1 MRRRR
6 SQLRQ
11 RSFQGSLAIATRYR
25 FRAYR
30 QRCAFGVFTQ
40 RNRQASKADGRQ
52 EKGPQATESLT
63 AHPGVHPAF
72 VKSIARSELAWRRSL
87 EAAWFDFKGPA
98 WDVMPAVPPSTS
110 TNPLSALNRK
120 FVEFRQW
127 ALRFELRV
135 APTES
140 QRLFALTLIIGLV
153 CGFAAVA
160 FHFSIRFAERLLF
173 ERAITASG
181 RYWLVWGVT
190 TPVLGGLAAGIL
202 LKYVVPN
209 ARGSGVP
216 QVKVA
221 YASRDGIVRLRDS
234 IGKLFIASL
243 QIGSGASLGREG
255 PTVQICSGIAS
266 ALGRFGRLSVRNQR
280 RLIPVG
286 AAAGIA
292 AAFNAPI
299 AAVTFTIEEVVGNLD
314 QTVLSGVIVAA
325 ALAAVIERSVLGIHP
340 VFSVPR
346 AFGLEDARSLLLYAA
361 LGLAAALLSV
371 AFTDGLLLL
380 RRRFRNQKHIPD
392 WAQPAVGGLV
402 TGGLAVGALFWLGI
416 GGVNGGGYRVVEE
429 SLSGSLPVRA
439 LLVLCVAKLVAT
451 VFSYSSGGAGGI
463 FAPSLFMGAMLG
475 GAFGSLDR
483 TIFGHGAESMG
494 AFALVGMGATFCGTI
509 RAPMTS
515 VLIIVELT
523 SGYGL
528 ILPLMIANMS
538 AYVLA
543 RYLRPV
549 PIYEAL
555 LAQDGIHL
563 KHRGPLQALEHLKLD
578 TLPFNATERARVGVA
593 EPASILLQA
602 SVPPGQHV
610 FPVISPDGK
619 MLGLVTTDE
628 LSVLEAEPALGPLV
642 TASDIMRPATSVR
655 MTDSL
660 LTALDLMRAE
670 RLPELPVVDENGC
683 ILGFIDEATIA
694 SAYLHESDPKSQP
707 EGGSRH

>member
-1 MRRRR
+1 MPP
-6 SQLRQ
+6 
-11 RSFQGSLAIATRYR
+11 T
-25 FRAYR
+25 
-30 QRCAFGVFTQ
+30 
-40 RNRQASKADGRQ
+40 ASA
-52 EKGPQATESLT
+52 
-63 AHPGVHPAF
+63 
-72 VKSIARSELAWRRSL
+72 
-87 EAAWFDFKGPA
+87 
-98 WDVMPAVPPSTS
+98 
-110 TNPLSALNRK
+110 NPLSALNQK
-120 FVEFRQW
+120 FLQFRQW
-127 ALRFELRV
+127 ALRLELRV

-140 QRLFALTLIIGLV
+140 QRLFALTLLIGLV
-153 CGFAAVA
+153 CGLAAVA
-160 FHFSIRFAERLLF
+160 FHFSIRFAEGLLF
-173 ERAITASG
+173 ERALVAPG
-181 RYWLVWGVT
+181 QRWLVWGVV
-190 TPVLGGLAAGIL
+190 TPTLGGLVAGVL

-221 YASRDGIVRLRDS
+221 YASRDGKLRLRDA

-266 ALGRFGRLSVRNQR
+266 ALGRFGRLSARNQR
-280 RLIPVG
+280 RLLPVG

-325 ALAAVIERSVLGIHP
+325 ALAAVIERSVLGVHP
-340 VFSVPR
+340 VFAVPR
-346 AFGLEDARSLLLYAA
+346 AFGLTDARSLLLYAA
-361 LGLAAALLSV
+361 LGLAAGLLSIT
-371 AFTDGLLLL
+371 FTDGLLLV
-380 RRRFRNQKHIPD
+380 RRKFRAQKRIPD

-402 TGGLAVGALFWLGI
+402 TGGLAVGALYWGGT
-416 GGVNGGGYRVVEE
+416 GGVNGGGYRVVED
-429 SLSGSLPVRA
+429 SLSGLLPVKV
-439 LLVLCVAKLVAT
+439 LLALCVAKLIAT

-463 FAPSLFMGAMLG
+463 FAPALFMGAMLG

-483 TIFGHGAESMG
+483 TIFDHGAESMG

-538 AYVLA
+538 AYALA

-563 KHRGPLQALEHLKLD
+563 KNRGPLQALEHLKVD
-578 TLPFNATERARVGVA
+578 TLPFHAGDRAGLRIGD
-593 EPASILLQA
+593 PASSLLK
-602 SVPPGQHV
+602 SSLPPGQHV
-610 FPVISPDGK
+610 FPVLSHEGT
-619 MLGLVTTDE
+619 MMGLVTSDE
-628 LSVLEAEPALGPLV
+628 LSVLEAEPALAPLV
-642 TASDIMRPATSVR
+642 TASDIMRPPASVR
-655 MTDSL
+655 ITDSL

-670 RLPELPVVDENGC
+670 RLPELPVLDENGR
-683 ILGFIDEATIA
+683 ILGFVDEATIA

-707 EGGSRH
+707 GGAGH

>member
-1 MRRRR
+1 
-6 SQLRQ
+6 LR
-11 RSFQGSLAIATRYR
+11 L
-25 FRAYR
+25 
-30 QRCAFGVFTQ
+30 
-40 RNRQASKADGRQ
+40 
-52 EKGPQATESLT
+52 
-63 AHPGVHPAF
+63 
-72 VKSIARSELAWRRSL
+72 
-87 EAAWFDFKGPA
+87 
-98 WDVMPAVPPSTS
+98 
-110 TNPLSALNRK
+110 
-120 FVEFRQW
+120 
-127 ALRFELRV
+127 ELRV

-140 QRLFALTLIIGLV
+140 QRLFALTLVIGLA

-160 FHFSIRFAERLLF
+160 FHFSIRFAEELF
-173 ERAITASG
+173 FNRAIVAPG
-181 RYWLVWGVT
+181 YQWIVWGIL
-190 TPVLGGLAAGIL
+190 TPGLGGLAAGIL

-221 YASRDGIVRLRDS
+221 YASRDALLRLRDS
-234 IGKLFIASL
+234 IGKLVIASL
-243 QIGSGASLGREG
+243 QIGTGASLGREG
-255 PTVQICSGIAS
+255 PTVQICSGLAT
-266 ALGRFGRLSVRNQR
+266 ALGRFGRLSAGNQR

-346 AFGLEDARSLLLYAA
+346 PFGLADARSLLLYAA
-361 LGLAAALLSV
+361 LGLAAGLLSIV
-371 AFTDGLLLL
+371 FTDGLLFL
-380 RRRFRNQKHIPD
+380 RRKFRAQKRVPD

-402 TGGLAVGALFWLGI
+402 TGGLAVGALYWFGT
-416 GGVNGGGYRVVEE
+416 GGVNGGGYHVVEA
-429 SLSGSLPVRA
+429 SLSGNLPVKV
-439 LLVLCVAKLVAT
+439 LLVLCVTKLVAT
-451 VFSYSSGGAGGI
+451 IFSYSSGGAGGI

-483 TIFGHGAESMG
+483 TIFDHGAESMG

-538 AYVLA
+538 AYALA
-543 RYLRPV
+543 RSLRPV

-563 KHRGPLQALEHLKLD
+563 KNRGPLQALEHLKVD
-578 TLPFNATERARVGVA
+578 TLPFDAAERAQLSIGER
-593 EPASILLQA
+593 ASALLQA
-602 SVPPGQHV
+602 SLPPGQRV
-610 FPVISPDGK
+610 FPVVSPDGK
-619 MLGLVTTDE
+619 MMGLVTTDE
-628 LSVLEAEPALGPLV
+628 LSVLEAEPALAPLV
-642 TASDIMRPATSVR
+642 TASDIMRPPTFVR
-655 MTDSL
+655 STDSV
-660 LTALDLMRAE
+660 LTALDLMRGE
-670 RLPELPVVDENGC
+670 RLTELPVLDENGK
-683 ILGFIDEATIA
+683 ILGFVDEATIA
-694 SAYLHESDPKSQP
+694 RAYLREADPKSQ
-707 EGGSRH
+707 GGGH